1 MNYADWYT
9 DSVEVRRVQN
19 VKVGGLTRKE
29 RVTVFE
35 NVPCRIYRSNDKPLA
50 TTQTASDVKQD
61 AKLALA
67 NGWDIRAGDELLI
80 TRGGILGKSG
90 PVERYFAGTP
100 QAYYEP
106 FGAVIPG
113 LAHQEIVLMQEERA

>member
-9 DSVEVRRVQN
+9 DSMEVRRVQS
-19 VKVGGLTRKE
+19 VKVGNLTRKE
-29 RVTVFE
+29 RVTVLSG
-35 NVPCRIYRSNDKPLA
+35 VPCRIYRSNDRPVSA
-50 TTQTASDVKQD
+50 TQTAAGVRQD

-67 NGWDIRAGDELLI
+67 NGVDIRAGDELLI
-80 TRGGILGKSG
+80 TRGGCLGKSG

>member
-9 DSVEVRRVQN
+9 DSLDVFRAKNIREGN
-19 VKVGGLTRKE
+19 LTRKKRE
-29 RVTVFE
+29 RVLSA
-35 NVPCRIYRSNDKPLA
+35 VPCRIYSSKDNPIT
-50 TTQTASDVKQD
+50 TTQTGASVKQS

-67 NGWDIRAGDELLI
+67 NEIEIKAGDELLI
-80 TRGGILGKSG
+80 TRGGILGKTAA
-90 PVERYFAGTP
+90 VERYFAGTP

-113 LAHQEIVLMQEERA
+113 LAHQEIVLMQEERV